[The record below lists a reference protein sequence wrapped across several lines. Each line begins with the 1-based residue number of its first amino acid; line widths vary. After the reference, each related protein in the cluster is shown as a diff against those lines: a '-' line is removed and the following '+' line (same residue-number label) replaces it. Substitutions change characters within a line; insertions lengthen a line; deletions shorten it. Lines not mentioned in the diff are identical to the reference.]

1 MSFMK
6 SLRLL
11 VVLFWSR
18 IVLAITNVRSN
29 GAEWARQGGIGALA
43 VVPSLAMAAIVVAPA
58 RSVGLLSFSLDLTGM
73 VDFAETIFNS
83 LSPIVVIVGGI
94 VLGLG
99 LVGLILSLVM
109 KAVRGG
115 GKA

>member
-1 MSFMK
+1 MRFIK
-6 SLRLL
+6 SMWLL
-11 VVLFWSR
+11 AVMLWARF
-18 IVLAITNVRSN
+18 VLAVRAQRRAIASVL
-29 GAEWARQGGIGALA
+29 RQGGVAAMAAVPSVALAMIA
-43 VVPSLAMAAIVVAPA
+43 VVPT

-99 LVGLILSLVM
+99 LVGLILTLVM